1 MLKNTKKRLRK
12 PGRNTSRVEILNIS
26 QGGIWLYVRSKEYFL
41 PYENF
46 PWFKQA
52 KVAEIYNV
60 KLLHGHHLRWP
71 QLDIDLEL
79 ESLEH
84 PEQYPLSYTA

>member
-1 MLKNTKKRLRK
+1 MTFKE
-12 PGRNTSRVEILNIS
+12 NTSRVEILNIS
-26 QGGIWLYVRSKEYFL
+26 QGGIWLYVKPKEYFM

-52 KVAEIYNV
+52 KISEIYDVN
-60 KLLHGHHLRWP
+60 LLRGHHLRWP

-84 PEQYPLSYTA
+84 PERYPLRYNV

>member
-1 MLKNTKKRLRK
+1 M
-12 PGRNTSRVEILNIS
+12 
-26 QGGIWLYVRSKEYFL
+26 
-41 PYENF
+41 PYEHF

-52 KVAEIYNV
+52 KVSEIYNV
-60 KLLHGHHLRWP
+60 KLLHGHHLRWE

-84 PEQYPLSYTA
+84 PERYPLRYKNGS